1 MLTVSLNFI
10 TLYLIGGGVA
20 RSWVS
25 LNFITLYLIGGGVE
39 RSWCTFLCYSIS
51 VWLFVF

>member
-1 MLTVSLNFI
+1 MNADRVVE
-10 TLYLIGGGVA
+10 LYYI
-20 RSWVS
+20 
-25 LNFITLYLIGGGVE
+25 LYLIGGGVE